1 MKRVINGKV
10 FDTGTAELLSSFYFG
25 SPGDINFIDE
35 SLYRTKR
42 GAYFLAG
49 EGGANTK
56 YSHQVDNNSWS
67 GGKAIFPL
75 TIEDALEWAET
86 HDTESEVIERYFKL
100 EKA

>member
-10 FDTGTAELLSSFYFG
+10 FNTRTAELLGTFHFG
-25 SPGDINFIDE
+25 SPGDINYVNE

-42 GAYFLAG
+42 GAFFLAG

-56 YSHQVDNNSWS
+56 YSQQVDNNSWS

-75 TIEDALEWAET
+75 TIEEALEWAET
-86 HDTESEVIERYFKL
+86 HDVSVEIIEKYFQL
-100 EKA
+100 EEA

>member
-49 EGGANTK
+49 
-56 YSHQVDNNSWS
+56 SHQVDNNSWS

-75 TIEDALEWAET
+75 TIEEALEWAET